1 MKIFIFIVLF
11 VVGLIWAT
19 LLKNDA
25 HLFQPPGVS
34 QRLKVF
40 LTTNVAETRDKHPF
54 SELKTPVYTLSP
66 TDLYQKMLQ
75 SAINLDWQVVENDD
89 DKLTASFIVQSV
101 AFAFKD
107 DVTVRV
113 NAMNDTQSSLYVHS
127 QSRLGRA
134 DFAANSAH
142 IQALLKGINKQ
153 TGSF

>member
-1 MKIFIFIVLF
+1 MKIFAFIVLF
-11 VVGLIWAT
+11 FIGLIWAT

-40 LTTNVAETRDKHPF
+40 LTTNVAETRDDHQF

-66 TDLYQKMLQ
+66 TDLYKKMLE
-75 SAINLDWQVVENDD
+75 SAINLDWQVFENDVD
-89 DKLTASFIVQSV
+89 NLTASFIVQSV

-107 DVTVRV
+107 DITVKV
-113 NAMNDTQSSLYVHS
+113 NVINETQSSLYVRS
-127 QSRLGRA
+127 ESRLGHA

-142 IQALLKGINKQ
+142 IQALLKGI
-153 TGSF
+153 